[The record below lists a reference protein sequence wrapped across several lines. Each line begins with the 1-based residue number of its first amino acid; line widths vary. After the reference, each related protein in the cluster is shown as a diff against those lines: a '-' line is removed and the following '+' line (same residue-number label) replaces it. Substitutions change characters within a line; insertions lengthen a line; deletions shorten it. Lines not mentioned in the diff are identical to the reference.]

1 MVKIKI
7 GTQGLLT
14 SILNSITHF
23 MLPWLSG
30 SLITYSLIADDPN
43 NPILLIIGA
52 FILFPISLFD
62 ITFEE
67 EEEHA

>member
-7 GTQGLLT
+7 GTEGFLASLLNT
-14 SILNSITHF
+14 ITHF
-23 MLPWLSG
+23 MLPWFSG
-30 SLITYSLIADDPN
+30 FLMAYAMIENDA
-43 NPILLIIGA
+43 ILLVIGA

-67 EEEHA
+67 EREDA

>member
-7 GTQGLLT
+7 GTQGLLV
-14 SILNSITHF
+14 SLLNAITH
-23 MLPWLSG
+23 LIIPWSSG
-30 SLITYSLIADDPN
+30 FLMAYSIIENDA
-43 NPILLIIGA
+43 ILLVFGA

-67 EEEHA
+67 EEEHV